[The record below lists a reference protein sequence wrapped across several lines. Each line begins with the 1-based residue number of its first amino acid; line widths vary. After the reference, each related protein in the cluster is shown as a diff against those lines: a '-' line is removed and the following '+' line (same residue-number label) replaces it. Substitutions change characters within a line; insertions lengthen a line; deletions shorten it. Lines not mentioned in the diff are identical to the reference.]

1 MEGTARQQALRR
13 LSYIEGHLAGIRR
26 MVEEDRRCAA
36 IMRQTYA
43 VRHAIR
49 KIEALLLRAHLDT
62 CVIPAVRI
70 GGGWHS
76 MRDLAQLHTMLS
88 GRGERDGDITRNP

>member
-76 MRDLAQLHTMLS
+76 MRDLAQLYTMLS
-88 GRGERDGDITRNP
+88 ERKECNGNARSNP